1 MHPYLR
7 ILASTAEVST
17 LLIVLL
23 PTFCLL
29 EPGCSDLQGKNRI
42 FPMHSYHEIR
52 YTEEYRRPLRK
63 VLICSNISV
72 PLMIVPS
79 STVRRDTYDPVESEY
94 LTSGASPISSC

>member
-1 MHPYLR
+1 MLPYLR

-42 FPMHSYHEIR
+42 SPMHSYHEIR

-63 VLICSNISV
+63 VLVCSSISV
-72 PLMIVPS
+72 PLAPS
-79 STVRRDTYDPVESEY
+79 STVRRDTYDPVEREY